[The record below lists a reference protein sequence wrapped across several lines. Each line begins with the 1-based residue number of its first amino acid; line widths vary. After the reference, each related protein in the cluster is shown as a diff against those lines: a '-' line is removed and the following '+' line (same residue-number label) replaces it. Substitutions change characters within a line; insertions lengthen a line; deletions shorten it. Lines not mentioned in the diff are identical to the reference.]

1 MSKSTAQAQFD
12 ALPDWKKISLAGA
25 VFRVL
30 EYDEEGQP
38 GSEWSS
44 DTTQS
49 LGELFNHYG
58 VTFTAPGTGDGS

>member
-1 MSKSTAQAQFD
+1 MSKLTAQEQFD
-12 ALPDWKKISLAGA
+12 ALPDWKKASLAAA

-30 EYDEEGQP
+30 EYDSEGNP

-49 LGELFNHYG
+49 LGELFATYG
-58 VTFTAPGTGDGS
+58 VTFTPPEA